1 MCVYTTPLAS
11 EAFRIRP
18 DSHDD
23 RIKNAPPE
31 SAPVTDPS
39 RPAGMKKVYGR
50 AFLIHL
56 HRGDVELATVFAKA
70 FLLSENGPEN
80 NNDYC

>member
-1 MCVYTTPLAS
+1 
-11 EAFRIRP
+11 
-18 DSHDD
+18 
-23 RIKNAPPE
+23 
-31 SAPVTDPS
+31 
-39 RPAGMKKVYGR
+39 MKKVYGR

-80 NNDYC
+80 SNNNYC

>member
-1 MCVYTTPLAS
+1 MSRPL
-11 EAFRIRP
+11 
-18 DSHDD
+18 
-23 RIKNAPPE
+23 
-31 SAPVTDPS
+31 VTDPTCS
-39 RPAGMKKVYGR
+39 SGMKKVYGR

-80 NNDYC
+80 SNNNYC